1 MKQEYDF
8 LNEEDS
14 KVINNIIQ
22 SYFTEARINKII
34 HSFDSL
40 TLSKVENFDFNYFEI
55 FDDSIVKEYLNDDN
69 IFYYVDSYCM
79 NNKLYYHSPSL
90 RNTMSILIKNSYNDI
105 CKKYKLKSILD
116 NKIINLI
123 EDYFFK
129 KPMEFEDYYDSNIE
143 YFSKKVNSKCK
154 VFMLTYYIMILQNKE
169 KNSKQTYLKIVQNK
183 YSNEII
189 VRLLSNYFCN
199 ILETY
204 SESLDF
210 FEKIKNFFNYDI
222 KKECEWM
229 IASKKY
235 DF

>member
-1 MKQEYDF
+1 MKQEYKF
-8 LNEEDS
+8 LNEENS
-14 KVINNIIQ
+14 KIVNGIIQ
-22 SYFTEARINKII
+22 SYFTDTRINKII
-34 HSFDSL
+34 DSIDSL
-40 TLSKVENFDFNYFEI
+40 TLSKVENFDFNYFKI
-55 FDDSIVKEYLNDDN
+55 FDDSIVKEYINDDN
-69 IFYYVDSYCM
+69 IFYYVDSYLK
-79 NNKLYYHSPSL
+79 NNGIYYSSPLL
-90 RNTMSILIKNSYNDI
+90 RNTMSILIKKSYNEI
-105 CKKYKLKSILD
+105 CKKYKLNLILEK
-116 NKIINLI
+116 KIINLI

-129 KPMEFEDYYDSNIE
+129 KPMEFVDYYDSNSE

-183 YSNEII
+183 YSNAII

-204 SESLDF
+204 SESLEF
-210 FEKIKNFFNYDI
+210 FEKIKNFFNDDI

-229 IASKKY
+229 IAAKKY

>member
-1 MKQEYDF
+1 MKQKYKF
-8 LNEEDS
+8 LNEENS
-14 KVINNIIQ
+14 KIVNGIIQ
-22 SYFTEARINKII
+22 SYFTDTRINKII
-34 HSFDSL
+34 DSIDSL
-40 TLSKVENFDFNYFEI
+40 TLSKVENFDFNYFKI
-55 FDDSIVKEYLNDDN
+55 FDDSIVKEYINDDN
-69 IFYYVDSYCM
+69 IFYYVDSYLK
-79 NNKLYYHSPSL
+79 NNGIYYSSPLL
-90 RNTMSILIKNSYNDI
+90 RNTMSILIKKSYNEI
-105 CKKYKLKSILD
+105 CKKYKLNLILEK
-116 NKIINLI
+116 KIINLI

-129 KPMEFEDYYDSNIE
+129 KPMEFVDYYDSNSE

-183 YSNEII
+183 YSNAII

-204 SESLDF
+204 SESLEF
-210 FEKIKNFFNYDI
+210 FEKIKNFFNDDI

-229 IASKKY
+229 IAAKKY

>member
-1 MKQEYDF
+1 MKQEYKF
-8 LNEEDS
+8 LNEENS
-14 KVINNIIQ
+14 KIVNGIIQ
-22 SYFTEARINKII
+22 SYFTDTRINKII
-34 HSFDSL
+34 DSIDSL
-40 TLSKVENFDFNYFEI
+40 TLSKVENLDFNYFKI
-55 FDDSIVKEYLNDDN
+55 FDDSIVKEYINDDN
-69 IFYYVDSYCM
+69 IFYYVDSYLK
-79 NNKLYYHSPSL
+79 NNGIYYSSPLL
-90 RNTMSILIKNSYNDI
+90 RNTMSILIKKSYNEI
-105 CKKYKLKSILD
+105 CKKYKLNLILEK
-116 NKIINLI
+116 KIINLI

-129 KPMEFEDYYDSNIE
+129 KPMEFVDYYDSNSE

-183 YSNEII
+183 YSNAII

-204 SESLDF
+204 SESLEF
-210 FEKIKNFFNYDI
+210 FEKIKNFFNDDI

-229 IASKKY
+229 IAAKKY